1 MAHGAFGGR
10 ISLKG
15 NQFLG
20 TVKQAKLGIGRLQG
34 HKTKTHAPTPGP
46 AFDTPG
52 MDTAAKIAM
61 PVLK

>member
-15 NQFLG
+15 NQFMG
-20 TVKQAKLGIGRLQG
+20 TVKQAKLGFGRVQG
-34 HKTKTHAPTPGP
+34 MKPKLAAPAPGP

-52 MDTAAKIAM
+52 MNTAAKIAM
-61 PVLK
+61 PALK